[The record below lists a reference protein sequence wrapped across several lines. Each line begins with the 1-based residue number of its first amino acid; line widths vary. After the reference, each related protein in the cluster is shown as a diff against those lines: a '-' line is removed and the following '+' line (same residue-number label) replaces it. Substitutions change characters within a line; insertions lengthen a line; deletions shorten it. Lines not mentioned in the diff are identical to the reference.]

1 MLKSRLPLDLPRSVA
16 SDLLLVCCLLGDPV
30 ASGHEWLALGKQSDG
45 LQGQRR
51 TLGTTGQ
58 QPYGNQNHSNGKQKA
73 AWGAQDAGAGDGN
86 QCLSKTSEPL
96 PSAKQTQSRL
106 GAN

>member
-30 ASGHEWLALGKQSDG
+30 AGGHEWLALGKQSDG

-58 QPYGNQNHSNGKQKA
+58 QPYGNQNHSNGKHNIVMDVYVNNLFEVFSDYFFGTA
-73 AWGAQDAGAGDGN
+73 D
-86 QCLSKTSEPL
+86 
-96 PSAKQTQSRL
+96 
-106 GAN
+106 

>member
-1 MLKSRLPLDLPRSVA
+1 MRKPWTTAMTNRSILTSHSHWMLLKKSPLR
-16 SDLLLVCCLLGDPV
+16 
-30 ASGHEWLALGKQSDG
+30 
-45 LQGQRR
+45 QGQRR